1 MDEKPDS
8 VLRWAPSSMM
18 LQAGILER
26 LVRPPATPV
35 VEGKEWV
42 MLEEA
47 GAVGGGGAGFTV
59 CCVFHELLV
68 GEVGLVKEDL
78 SHFRGEF

>member
-1 MDEKPDS
+1 MGD
-8 VLRWAPSSMM
+8 
-18 LQAGILER
+18 
-26 LVRPPATPV
+26 VRRSR
-35 VEGKEWV
+35 GSW
-42 MLEEA
+42 
-47 GAVGGGGAGFTV
+47 GWGAGFTV